1 MTAAGTAIVDEVA
14 HAKDRRKARQD
25 RVLGPEELVEQSCYF
40 SLHCSLVDEEEI
52 HS

>member
-1 MTAAGTAIVDEVA
+1 MTAAGTAIVDEEA
-14 HAKDRRKARQD
+14 HAKDRGTASQD

-40 SLHCSLVDEEEI
+40 SLHCSLGDQEEI